1 MEFCAVLVGQVR
13 LELNHIYTEKP
24 FSTAAGNMLKKQYDP
39 NMKRVI
45 LLSILLAVLW
55 CPLPSAAEA
64 LRVYDRDW
72 NLRGYVKDG
81 RVYDQN
87 WKPQGQITGD
97 RVCDEDWKLRCR
109 IEGDRIYDRN
119 WEPEACIKDG
129 KIYDRGWERRGHIE
143 RGR

>member
-1 MEFCAVLVGQVR
+1 MRVREEAPPKLMKRRSTLAPTSLSVGR
-13 LELNHIYTEKP
+13 NL
-24 FSTAAGNMLKKQYDP
+24 LKKQYDP

-55 CPLPSAAEA
+55 CPPPSAAEA
-64 LRVYDRDW
+64 LRVYDRDG

-87 WKPQGQITGD
+87 WRPQGQIKGD
-97 RVCDEDWKLRCR
+97 RVYDEEWRLRYR

-119 WEPEACIKDG
+119 WEPKGFIKDE
-129 KIYDRGWERRGHIE
+129 KVYDREWKRRGYI
-143 RGR
+143 RGTR